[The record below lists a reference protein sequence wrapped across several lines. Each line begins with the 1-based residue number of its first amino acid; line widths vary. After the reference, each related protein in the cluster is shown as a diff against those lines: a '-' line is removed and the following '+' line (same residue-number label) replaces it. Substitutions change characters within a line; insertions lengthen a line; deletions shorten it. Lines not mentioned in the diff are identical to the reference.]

1 MKNAIRNALQI
12 KTLRTAVKGMTAA
25 GLTAFIAANAQAAGL
40 ADLAAGIDGTDIA
53 AGLTAVALIIAGVL
67 AARMGIRKVLGMIK

>member
-1 MKNAIRNALQI
+1 MHSKRFLKSAA
-12 KTLRTAVKGMTAA
+12 AVGVAMAVSA
-25 GLTAFIAANAQAAGL
+25 QSQAAGL